1 MQDHFSEHNA
11 GARLGHPAAGDGY
24 AQTSS
29 GLRVE
34 ERETTL
40 RITEQEAAAESPRHA
55 QYSLTIQHDAM
66 LPTTPV
72 KCVSLIP

>member
-1 MQDHFSEHNA
+1 MQGQFLTHNA

-34 ERETTL
+34 ERGTTL
-40 RITEQEAAAESPRHA
+40 RTTEHGAAVRSTRRA
-55 QYSLTIQHDAM
+55 QYSLTTRHDAM
-66 LPTTPV
+66 LPTTQV
-72 KCVSLIP
+72 KCISLIP